1 MKRTESQNT
10 DMTIQQLAN
19 ESIDVVVR
27 RATNLLATR
36 ISEQKRKKC

>member
-10 DMTIQQLAN
+10 DMTIQQFAN
-19 ESIDVVVR
+19 ESIDVVVQL
-27 RATNLLATR
+27 ATNLLATR